1 MDGGTKN
8 LMTEW
13 LCLFEE
19 VATKTSTKSGIVNLQ
34 HWTRL
39 HHLETML
46 GNVSKSCWQRGLA
59 TNRGGAFC
67 WWFSRSCFSFTA
79 IRPFNHTNLPV
90 HSLIIPIPFLNCLH
104 LYISIIIPQLTLT
117 VAARS
122 ICIPKLHYHK
132 ESKLKE
138 YKFSELTR
146 LFWTGKSY
154 NKTYA

>member
-1 MDGGTKN
+1 MDGRTKN

-13 LCLFEE
+13 LCFFEE
-19 VATKTSTKSGIVNLQ
+19 ATKTSTKSGLVNLQ

-46 GNVSKSCWQRGLA
+46 VNISKRCWQRGLA
-59 TNRGGAFC
+59 TDRGGAFC

-79 IRPFNHTNLPV
+79 IGPFNHSNILV
-90 HSLIIPIPFLNCLH
+90 HSLIIPFLNCLH
-104 LYISIIIPQLTLT
+104 LCISIIILQLTLT
-117 VAARS
+117 VAAHS
-122 ICIPKLHYHK
+122 ICIPKLHYDK

-146 LFWTGKSY
+146 LFLTGKSY